1 MPNILVKHAFTGS
14 GGSRISKW
22 ERPRSSAACA
32 RIEARGTVWAG
43 GFPPTGEGLFP
54 PQKFFFEFRSQIFD
68 LWYIL
73 GSVMTVK
80 ELYPG
85 LLGYV
90 LISYLA
96 QVTKDFWW
104 QRRGGHGPPRPLPES
119 ATVYWSTLCT
129 AWGQLCYAEG
139 VLCFVAE
146 TSALISWKQLASKR
160 ITPEFSSPVFT

>member
-1 MPNILVKHAFTGS
+1 MGEAKVERSMCEDRGAGY
-14 GGSRISKW
+14 GVSR
-22 ERPRSSAACA
+22 
-32 RIEARGTVWAG
+32 
-43 GFPPTGEGLFP
+43 GFPSYWGGAFP
-54 PQKFFFEFRSQIFD
+54 STEIFFEFRSQIFD